1 MMFRLNIFLLL
12 VLLAACTK
20 IPEEPPPKP
29 RPKPKPIPG
38 KTAEPLD
45 WCGIEEKTGKG
56 LPKSSLTNTLSEER
70 ARTELGGFN
79 ELCGDVWCE
88 GSFEYFFHGLRC
100 DEKKKL
106 CHLDVR
112 MYDRQKT
119 EKKVEGLK
127 KTGKGFTAHVLF
139 QKSRRCCT
147 HPGISD
153 KIMPCTTYDA
163 RCELETKVGKEE
175 FPMAFH
181 DSMSNCI
188 RALEDEIRKIVPE
201 FSEEED

>member
-1 MMFRLNIFLLL
+1 MKLLPI
-12 VLLAACTK
+12 LLAFFLTDCTK
-20 IPEEPPPKP
+20 TPEEPPPEP
-29 RPKPKPIPG
+29 PPKPKPIPG
-38 KTAEPLD
+38 KTAEPFD
-45 WCGIEEKTGKG
+45 RCGIEEKTGKG
-56 LPKSSLTNTLSEER
+56 LPKSTLTNTLSEER
-70 ARTELGGFN
+70 SKSELDGFN

-100 DEKKKL
+100 DAKKKL

-127 KTGKGFTAHVLF
+127 KIGKGFTAHVLF

-153 KIMPCTTYDA
+153 KILPCTTYDA
-163 RCELETKVGKEE
+163 RCELKTNVGKDE
-175 FPMAFH
+175 FPMSFH
-181 DSMSNCI
+181 DTMSNCI
-188 RALEDEIRKIVPE
+188 RALEDGIRKIVPE
-201 FSEEED
+201 FTEEEE